1 VGLSS
6 ASQVMELAA
15 RLRTETLSVL
25 RTANRT
31 ALERLRDELPEE
43 DRELLVLRVDRELGW
58 REIAIV
64 LAESGNRADRIGDEA
79 ALTREAARL
88 RKRFQL
94 VTERLRA
101 LARER
106 KLL

>member
-1 VGLSS
+1 MAEVRTATLS
-6 ASQVMELAA
+6 A
-15 RLRTETLSVL
+15 LRTE
-25 RTANRT
+25 NRS

-43 DRELLVLRVDRELGW
+43 DRALLILRIDRQLEW

-64 LAESGNRADRIGDEA
+64 LTATSKRIEDA
-79 ALTREAARL
+79 QVLTREAARL

-94 VTERLRA
+94 VVERLRA

-106 KLL
+106 KLVR